1 MFICD
6 IKIPLTPL
14 IKTKQVLVEFRNPDR
29 ILKIQKH
36 IIFPAV
42 PIPSIAI
49 SSSYHQRINLI
60 QKGFNLNAIR
70 FLAET
75 FQQFS
80 KIFTI
85 ISISFSHK
93 YNYWKIKKYVE
104 RNLWFCLF
112 NCMNCAATGRWEH
125 QSRSPLLL
133 GVEGVIESRKTK
145 LKFACLEGMI
155 ETL

>member
-1 MFICD
+1 MSWCSFVIL
-6 IKIPLTPL
+6 KRVNSLSSYSL
-14 IKTKQVLVEFRNPDR
+14 IKTKQVLVEFWSRDR

-85 ISISFSHK
+85 ISISFCPK
-93 YNYWKIKKYVE
+93 YILKTPTSQIYFKYILKTSFILHV
-104 RNLWFCLF
+104 LIGW
-112 NCMNCAATGRWEH
+112 TV
-125 QSRSPLLL
+125 LLK
-133 GVEGVIESRKTK
+133 VVIINQAIHC
-145 LKFACLEGMI
+145 F
-155 ETL
+155 